1 MSSVNPFC
9 RARNWASMPRINLQL
24 TYSLVEKTANG
35 EED

>member
-24 TYSLVEKTANG
+24 TYSLVKKT
-35 EED
+35 EEEN